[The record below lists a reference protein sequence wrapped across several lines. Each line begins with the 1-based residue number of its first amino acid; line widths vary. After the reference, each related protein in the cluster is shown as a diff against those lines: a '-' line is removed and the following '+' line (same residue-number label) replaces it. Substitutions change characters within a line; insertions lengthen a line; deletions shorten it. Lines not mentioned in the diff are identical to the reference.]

1 MGTLGEVSMGLFGSR
16 RRQCDINE
24 PCLVLS
30 DSVPRFGD
38 SERGRRGLLQRDR
51 RRAGAVQRR

>member
-1 MGTLGEVSMGLFGSR
+1 M
-16 RRQCDINE
+16 QNE
-24 PCLVLS
+24 GNPLNLTYHVP

-51 RRAGAVQRR
+51 RRAGALQRR

>member
-1 MGTLGEVSMGLFGSR
+1 M
-16 RRQCDINE
+16 QNE
-24 PCLVLS
+24 GNPLNLTYHVLS

-51 RRAGAVQRR
+51 RRAGALQRR